1 MKKININEKFLQ
13 FDEYWNPKIVGELN
27 HQHVKIAKLKGEFI
41 WHQHINEDE
50 MFWVIK
56 GQLLIELRNEMIT
69 LNENEM
75 IIIPRGVEHKP
86 VAKEE
91 VWVML
96 FEPTTTLNT
105 GNQNNYLTQ
114 NNLEKI

>member
-56 GQLLIELRNEMIT
+56 GQLLIELRNEIIT

-105 GNQNNYLTQ
+105 GNHNNHLTQ
-114 NNLEKI
+114 NNLENI